1 MTSRTISSGPQRA
14 LLDTHAFLWFTTGE
28 AKLSDAARTL
38 ITDPR
43 NEILLSL
50 ASLWEMAIKASL
62 GKLILK
68 PSFDAAILGQMAR
81 NDIRLLGIEVA
92 HVREVLTLPLHHRD
106 PFDRLLIAQATVEDL
121 PVISIDGM
129 FDSYSVRRL
138 W

>member
-1 MTSRTISSGPQRA
+1 MRA

-28 AKLSDAARTL
+28 PRLSDAAREL
-38 ITDPR
+38 IANPR

-62 GKLILK
+62 GKLVLQ
-68 PSFDAAILGQMAR
+68 PSFDAAILGQMAH

-92 HVREVLTLPLHHRD
+92 HIREVLTLPWHHRD
-106 PFDRLLIAQATVEDL
+106 PFDRLLIAQARVEGI
-121 PVISIDGM
+121 PVVSVDGV
-129 FDSYSVRRL
+129 FDGYAVHRV

>member
-1 MTSRTISSGPQRA
+1 MTSRNTSNGHVRA

-28 AKLSDAARTL
+28 PRLSNAAREL
-38 ITDPR
+38 ITNPR

-62 GKLILK
+62 GKLILQ

-92 HVREVLTLPLHHRD
+92 HVREVLTLPWHHRD
-106 PFDRLLIAQATVEDL
+106 PFDRLLIAQAPVEA
-121 PVISIDGM
+121 S
-129 FDSYSVRRL
+129 R
-138 W
+138 